1 MLKKVAVL
9 FSISLIIFLSVGL
22 VSAQSVEEEI
32 RKNIEK
38 LSSAHPLEVRWK
50 AMNALVKIGPP
61 AVPALLEVLKGGDED
76 FRSTAYWV
84 LERMGLP
91 AVPNLIK
98 ALKREDREVRS
109 LAAYL
114 LGNIRE
120 KEAVPP
126 LISLL
131 KDTDLGVRWE
141 AVRALG
147 KIGDS
152 RAIPALLEILTA
164 KNEGIRVAAVE
175 ALGRIARGEGRSN
188 EKISLALAKAL
199 KDENRYVRYA
209 AAGELAALGDKRAIP
224 VLIEALRDEN
234 EEIRWRAAEMLGK
247 IGDRKTIRAL
257 KRVAKRESD
266 PGILAA
272 ITIAIEQ
279 IKSRRR

>member
-1 MLKKVAVL
+1 MLKKIAVL
-9 FSISLIIFLSVGL
+9 FSLFLIIFLAVGP
-22 VSAQSVEEEI
+22 VSAQSVGEEI
-32 RKNIEK
+32 QKNVKK
-38 LSSAHPLEVRWK
+38 LSSTHPTKVRWE
-50 AMNALVKIGPP
+50 AMSALVKIGLP
-61 AVPALLEVLKGGDED
+61 AIPSLIEALKNRDL
-76 FRSTAYWV
+76 RPTACWV
-84 LERMGLP
+84 LERIGPPALP
-91 AVPNLIK
+91 ALIK
-98 ALKREDREVRS
+98 ALKEEDREIRS

-114 LGNIRE
+114 LGNIKE

-126 LISLL
+126 LIGLL

-152 RAIPALLEILTA
+152 RAIPTLLEILSSRD
-164 KNEGIRVAAVE
+164 EGIRVAVVE
-175 ALGRIARGEGRSN
+175 ALGRIARGEGTNDKRIFS
-188 EKISLALAKAL
+188 ALLKAL

-257 KRVAKRESD
+257 KRAAKKEND

-279 IKSRRR
+279 IKSKQR

>member
-1 MLKKVAVL
+1 MLKKIAVL
-9 FSISLIIFLSVGL
+9 SNLFLIILLSVGP
-22 VSAQSVEEEI
+22 VSAQSIEEEI
-32 RKNIEK
+32 QKNVEK
-38 LSSAHPLEVRWK
+38 LSSTHPLEVRWE

-61 AVPALLEVLKGGDED
+61 AVPVLLEVLKNGDED
-76 FRSTAYWV
+76 LRSTTYWV

-98 ALKREDREVRS
+98 ALKREDREIRS
-109 LAAYL
+109 LAAYV

-120 KEAVPP
+120 REAAPP
-126 LISLL
+126 LISILE
-131 KDTDLGVRWE
+131 DVDLGVRWE

-152 RAIPALLEILTA
+152 RAIPALLKILTA
-164 KNEGIRVAAVE
+164 KDEGIRIMAVE
-175 ALGRIARGEGRSN
+175 ALGKIVRKEGRSD
-188 EKISLALAKAL
+188 KRILSALSKAL

-224 VLIEALRDEN
+224 VLIEALREGN
-234 EEIRWRAAEMLGK
+234 EEIRWRAAERLGR
-247 IGDRKTIRAL
+247 IGNKRTIRAL
-257 KRVAKRESD
+257 KRTAKRESN

-272 ITIAIEQ
+272 ITIVIEQ

>member
-1 MLKKVAVL
+1 MLKKIAVL
-9 FSISLIIFLSVGL
+9 SSLFLIIFLAVGPVSTQSVG
-22 VSAQSVEEEI
+22 EEI
-32 RKNIEK
+32 QKNVEK
-38 LSSAHPLEVRWK
+38 LSSTHPIKVRWE

-61 AVPALLEVLKGGDED
+61 AVPVLLEVLKSGDED
-76 FRSTAYWV
+76 LRSTTYWV

-98 ALKREDREVRS
+98 ALKREDREIRS
-109 LAAYL
+109 LAAYV
-114 LGNIRE
+114 LGNIKE

-126 LISLL
+126 LIGLL

-188 EKISLALAKAL
+188 EKISLALVRAL

-209 AAGELAALGDKRAIP
+209 AAGELATLGDKRAIP

-257 KRVAKRESD
+257 KKASKKESD

-279 IKSRRR
+279 IKSKQR

>member
-1 MLKKVAVL
+1 MLKKIAVL
-9 FSISLIIFLSVGL
+9 FSLFLIILLVVGP
-22 VSAQSVEEEI
+22 VSAQSVGEEI
-32 RKNIEK
+32 QKNVEK
-38 LSSAHPLEVRWK
+38 LSSDHPLEVRWE
-50 AMNALVKIGPP
+50 AMNALVKIGLP
-61 AVPALLEVLKGGDED
+61 AIPSLIEALKNRDL
-76 FRSTAYWV
+76 RPTACWV
-84 LERMGLP
+84 LERIGP
-91 AVPNLIK
+91 SAVPNLIK
-98 ALKREDREVRS
+98 ALKREDREIRS
-109 LAAYL
+109 LAAYV
-114 LGNIRE
+114 LGNIKE
-120 KEAVPP
+120 KEAVPS
-126 LISLL
+126 LIGLL
-131 KDTDLGVRWE
+131 EDVDLGVRGE
-141 AVRALG
+141 AIRALG

>member
-1 MLKKVAVL
+1 MLKKIMVL
-9 FSISLIIFLSVGL
+9 SNLFLIIFLSIGL
-22 VSAQSVEEEI
+22 VSAQSVEKEI
-32 RKNIEK
+32 QKNVEK
-38 LSSAHPLEVRWK
+38 LSSAHPLEVRQEGID
-50 AMNALVKIGPP
+50 ALVKIGLP
-61 AVPALLEVLKGGDED
+61 AIPSLIEALKNRGLQSSACWALMRIGKPAL
-76 FRSTAYWV
+76 
-84 LERMGLP
+84 P
-91 AVPNLIK
+91 ALIK
-98 ALKREDREVRS
+98 ALKEKDREVRS

-114 LGNIRE
+114 LGNIKE

-131 KDTDLGVRWE
+131 KDTDLRVRWE

-147 KIGDS
+147 KIGDG
-152 RAIPALLEILTA
+152 RAIPPLLEILSSRD
-164 KNEGIRVAAVE
+164 EGIRVAAVE
-175 ALGRIARGEGRSN
+175 ALGRIARGEGRGDK
-188 EKISLALAKAL
+188 KISLPLVRAL

-209 AAGELAALGDKRAIP
+209 AAGELASLGDKRAIP

-234 EEIRWRAAEMLGK
+234 EEIRWRVAEMLGK

-279 IKSRRR
+279 IKSRQR